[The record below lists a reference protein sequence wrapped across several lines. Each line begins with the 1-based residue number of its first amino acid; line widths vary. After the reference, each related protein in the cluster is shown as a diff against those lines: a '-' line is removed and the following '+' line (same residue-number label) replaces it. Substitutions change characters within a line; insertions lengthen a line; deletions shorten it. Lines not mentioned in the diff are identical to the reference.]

1 MDKDFSI
8 QKNELNENDFLIL
21 QGFSTTDEE
30 IKIFEFINNGG
41 NALLFPEI
49 EDNDKSYSFQ
59 KWGNTETIS
68 KNVLF
73 EISEWNRN
81 EGIFANTANQ
91 RELGLSYLKIS
102 KRKIPSEGNT
112 LAFYKDGK
120 SFLTRRTLGQGV
132 IYSFS
137 TLPNVEWSNLGD
149 GFVLVPVLLRIF
161 DECSENPA
169 LNFLECGDSTSMNSP
184 NLVSITGNPN
194 QKPSIKAGVYSDNRK
209 IFAFNRKAA
218 ESQNVI
224 LTQKELQKNM
234 SSNHILWSDAS
245 SSSFSFERAEIWN
258 LFLILMLLFLLVESL
273 LGLPVDNFSFR
284 KKRL

>member
-1 MDKDFSI
+1 MISRIRFKNGVIRKPS
-8 QKNELNENDFLIL
+8 QKMYFLKLANGTVMKEFLLIPQIKGNLDYRIL
-21 QGFSTTDEE
+21 RSPKEKFLQKE
-30 IKIFEFINNGG
+30 I
-41 NALLFPEI
+41 LLH
-49 EDNDKSYSFQ
+49 
-59 KWGNTETIS
+59 
-68 KNVLF
+68 
-73 EISEWNRN
+73 
-81 EGIFANTANQ
+81 
-91 RELGLSYLKIS
+91 
-102 KRKIPSEGNT
+102 
-112 LAFYKDGK
+112 FYKDGK

-132 IYSFS
+132 VYSFS

-161 DECSENPA
+161 DECSENSA
-169 LNFLECGDSTSMNSP
+169 LNFLECGDSTSMNS
-184 NLVSITGNPN
+184 LTWFRITGNPN

-258 LFLILMLLFLLVESL
+258 LFLILMLLFLLAESL
-273 LGLPVDNFSFR
+273 LGLPVANFSFR

>member
-1 MDKDFSI
+1 MDKDFSL

-41 NALLFPEI
+41 TALLFPEL

-68 KNVLF
+68 KNLLF

-112 LAFYKDGK
+112 LAFYMDGK
-120 SFLTRRTLGQGV
+120 SFLSRRTLGQGV
-132 IYSFS
+132 VYSFS

-169 LNFLECGDSTSMNSP
+169 LNFLECGDSTSMNSLTWFQLLEIQIK
-184 NLVSITGNPN
+184 NLRLKLEFI
-194 QKPSIKAGVYSDNRK
+194 QI
-209 IFAFNRKAA
+209 I
-218 ESQNVI
+218 
-224 LTQKELQKNM
+224 
-234 SSNHILWSDAS
+234 
-245 SSSFSFERAEIWN
+245 ER
-258 LFLILMLLFLLVESL
+258 FCF
-273 LGLPVDNFSFR
+273 
-284 KKRL
+284 